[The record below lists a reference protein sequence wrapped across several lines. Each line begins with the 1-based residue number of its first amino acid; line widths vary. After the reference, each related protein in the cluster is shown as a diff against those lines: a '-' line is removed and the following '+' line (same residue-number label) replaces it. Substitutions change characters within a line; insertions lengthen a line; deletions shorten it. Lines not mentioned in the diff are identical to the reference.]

1 MAKEVKILG
10 SFPNTM
16 TMVEQLKAKQKITG
30 LPSVEEIH
38 SIADGDEIQLI
49 SYVHMESIDRDGKPY
64 EVLQVTAQT
73 ADTSFRFNTSSKS
86 FMDSMFDMVVNL
98 STELESGKSM
108 YFTIGKQESQN
119 YKGKC
124 YYTCDLSD
132 VR

>member
-10 SFPNTM
+10 SYPKTL
-16 TMVEQLKAKQKITG
+16 TKVDQLKAKQKISG
-30 LPSVEEIH
+30 LPAVDEIY

-49 SYVHMESIDRDGKPY
+49 SYVHMESIDREGKPY

-73 ADTSFRFNTSSKS
+73 AGTSFRFNTSSKS
-86 FMDSMFDMVVNL
+86 FMDSMIDMVENL
-98 STELESGKSM
+98 TAELESGKNM

-119 YKGKC
+119 YKGKF

>member
-10 SFPNTM
+10 SFPNTL
-16 TMVEQLKAKQKITG
+16 TMVEQLKAKQKISG
-30 LPSVEEIH
+30 LPTVEEIH
-38 SIADGDEIQLI
+38 TIADGDEIQLI
-49 SYVHMESIDRDGKPY
+49 SYVHMGSTDREGEPY
-64 EVLQVTAQT
+64 EVLQVAAQT

-86 FMDSMFDMVVNL
+86 FMDSMIDMVENL
-98 STELESGKSM
+98 TAELESGKSM

-119 YKGKC
+119 YKGKH